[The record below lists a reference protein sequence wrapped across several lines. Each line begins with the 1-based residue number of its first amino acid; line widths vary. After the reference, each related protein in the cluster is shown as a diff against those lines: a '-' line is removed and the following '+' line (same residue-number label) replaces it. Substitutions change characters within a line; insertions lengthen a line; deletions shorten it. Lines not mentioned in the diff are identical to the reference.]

1 MTATTEGGWNE
12 ERGTSLPDAIER
24 SGSLPPAAAL
34 LMLDDI
40 LERVEQIEAAG
51 AAHVELQPAVVRIN
65 EYGRVG
71 LNVPPSQIG
80 VGPVPSPAAARYAAP
95 EVRGGGPIDA
105 RAYVYS
111 ATAVFVEALTGMPPD
126 IGRDVI
132 SSAPGATPTHQMDNP
147 APPAVRRLVDAGLA
161 GEPAQRLGTPDALR
175 ALLAEVAAECFPAED
190 WRSRGRA
197 WLSTAAPEPIKPAST
212 TMQRRVLPWE
222 TQPVPGAENVVVP
235 EYTAPGFVEEQRE
248 SGPAPGLFR
257 RMARGDPGVIT
268 GFGIILVGLV
278 LVIIGASVAGSL
290 TGPRTTAAAAPQAQ
304 STPSDN
310 AQSTPSAA
318 GSEFL
323 STPIPTPYPTGT
335 PNPTPSTSPSPVPTP
350 LPSDNSGGTTFFAGP
365 TPTPEPTPL
374 PACTLPI
381 ILCPPPPTPPPSG

>member
-1 MTATTEGGWNE
+1 MTATTDGGWKD
-12 ERGTSLPDAIER
+12 ERGTSLQDVIER

-34 LMLDDI
+34 LLLDDV
-40 LERVEQIEAAG
+40 LERLERIQATG
-51 AAHVELQPAVVRIN
+51 AAHVELRPAVVTIN

-71 LNVPPSQIG
+71 LAESVLSSEAG
-80 VGPVPSPAAARYAAP
+80 AGLVPSPAAARYAAP
-95 EVRGGGPIDA
+95 EVRGGAPIDA
-105 RAYVYS
+105 RADLYS

-132 SSAPGATPTHQMDNP
+132 SSAPGATPTHQMENP

-161 GEPAQRLGTPDALR
+161 GEPWQRPKDADALR
-175 ALLAEVAAECFPAED
+175 ALLAKVAGECFPDQD
-190 WRSRGRA
+190 WRGRGRA
-197 WLSTAAPEPIKPAST
+197 WLAAAVPEPVKPAERFVPRWQS
-212 TMQRRVLPWE
+212 
-222 TQPVPGAENVVVP
+222 QPVPGAENVVVP
-235 EYTAPGFVEEQRE
+235 EYTPPGFVEAQRE

-290 TGPRTTAAAAPQAQ
+290 TGPRTTAATAPPAQ
-304 STPSDN
+304 SAASGGDQP
-310 AQSTPSAA
+310 TPSAA

-323 STPIPTPYPTGT
+323 STPVPTPYPTGT
-335 PNPTPSTSPSPVPTP
+335 PNPSPSDTPLPVPTP

-365 TPTPEPTPL
+365 TPTPEPTPTPPTCAFL
-374 PACTLPI
+374 
-381 ILCPPPPTPPPSG
+381 ILCPSPPPSG

>member
-12 ERGTSLPDAIER
+12 ERGTSLQDVIER

-34 LMLDDI
+34 LMLDDV
-40 LERVEQIEAAG
+40 LERLELIQETG
-51 AAHVELQPAVVRIN
+51 AAHVELQPAVVTIN

-71 LNVPPSQIG
+71 LSVPTSRTG
-80 VGPVPSPAAARYAAP
+80 FGLVPSPAAARYAAP
-95 EVRGGGPIDA
+95 EVRGGAPLDA
-105 RAYVYS
+105 RADVYG

-132 SSAPGATPTHQMDNP
+132 SSAPGATPTHQMESP

-161 GEPAQRLGTPDALR
+161 GDPAWRPDSVEALR
-175 ALLAEVAAECFPAED
+175 ALLAEVAADCFPAQD

-197 WLSTAAPEPIKPAST
+197 WLSAAVPEPTKPKF
-212 TMQRRVLPWE
+212 VPPWQS
-222 TQPVPGAENVVVP
+222 QPVPGAENVVVP
-235 EYTAPGFVEEQRE
+235 EYTAPGFVDAQRE

-290 TGPRTTAAAAPQAQ
+290 AGPRTAASTAPPAQSTSSGSDQ
-304 STPSDN
+304 STPS
-310 AQSTPSAA
+310 S
-318 GSEFL
+318 GSELL

-335 PNPTPSTSPSPVPTP
+335 PYPSPSDTPLPVPTP

-365 TPTPEPTPL
+365 TPTP
-374 PACTLPI
+374 A
-381 ILCPPPPTPPPSG
+381 PTPPTCTLVIFGCPPTSPPSPAG